1 MKKSIFI
8 TGHNGMVG
16 SNLLS
21 YFKNKYNCLTID
33 RKKLDLR
40 DEDKLNFYLKK
51 KKTRYYSTCCSKG
64 WWDSVK

>member
-1 MKKSIFI
+1 MMKSIFI

-21 YFKNKYNCLTID
+21 YFKNKYKCLTID

-51 KKTRYYSTCCSKG
+51 KKPDILS
-64 WWDSVK
+64 